1 MTNLSSPF
9 PFFTNSAT
17 QKKLTTMNSRA
28 NTRSKKIQRDPPTT
42 TSTEDSPSAT
52 VSATVSFA
60 TPDRADGVTVGGEGD
75 EATSASSGAGA
86 VAGGT
91 TTSTRTRSGRSL
103 STGPLGRS
111 TKSSASDDKD
121 MATPV
126 AAPTP
131 KAAATVTPPDDKTN
145 NAPPSSGV
153 SGAGPTITEQEQPPV
168 VAPGGAGGSTPA
180 TTKPASPLT
189 ADAKAVDVVDP
200 NEPPLSPGA
209 KRFGLRKRKSKSP
222 SPVEADDASQGSA
235 SVSSTTSSRR
245 DQQPP
250 RSPRPSPAAAAAAAA
265 AAAVSST
272 TTAGGSST
280 SSRNVTFSPVP
291 PQQHHYAGGSTA
303 ASGASGGAKP
313 LPSLHEGEISATS
326 SVSVPSISSDS
337 EKKKTGGGGK
347 SAAGTKSSSKD
358 KGGETGKERG
368 GRATPTNFATDFG
381 KSINSPSFQTG
392 EGGKPNAAPA
402 GLQNTPFLVTCIYKL
417 CALYV

>member
-1 MTNLSSPF
+1 
-9 PFFTNSAT
+9 
-17 QKKLTTMNSRA
+17 MNSRA
-28 NTRSKKIQRDPPTT
+28 NTRSKKIKRDPPPTT
-42 TSTEDSPSAT
+42 GAAATSAEDSPSAT

-60 TPDRADGVTVGGEGD
+60 TPDRADGVTTGGVGD
-75 EATSASSGAGA
+75 EATSAYSGSGA

-91 TTSTRTRSGRSL
+91 SSSTRARSGRSL
-103 STGPLGRS
+103 STEPLGRS
-111 TKSSASDDKD
+111 TKNSASDDKD

-131 KAAATVTPPDDKTN
+131 KVAATVTPPDDKTSN
-145 NAPPSSGV
+145 DPPSSGI

-168 VAPGGAGGSTPA
+168 VAPGGAGGSDPA
-180 TTKPASPLT
+180 TFKAASPPSVDT
-189 ADAKAVDVVDP
+189 EVADVVDT
-200 NEPPLSPGA
+200 NEPHLSPGA

-222 SPVEADDASQGSA
+222 SPVEADA
-235 SVSSTTSSRR
+235 TTSSRR
-245 DQQPP
+245 DQQAP

-265 AAAVSST
+265 AAAVSSAAAT
-272 TTAGGSST
+272 GGSTT

-313 LPSLHEGEISATS
+313 LPTLHEGEMSATS
-326 SVSVPSISSDS
+326 TVSVPSNASDGG
-337 EKKKTGGGGK
+337 KKKTGGGGK
-347 SAAGTKSSSKD
+347 SVAGTKSSSKD

-392 EGGKPNAAPA
+392 EGGKPNAVSGGIVKYAS
-402 GLQNTPFLVTCIYKL
+402 LSLSLVTCMQT
-417 CALYV
+417 LYLLSGVLSLAICFLTQQSLYTT